1 MPLCGNDPVLRVTWP
16 LIVHG
21 VVPVSNPGLTIV
33 FVHPATLPVC
43 ETLNVKPAI
52 VIEPFLESDEVFAA
66 TE

>member
-1 MPLCGNDPVLRVTWP
+1 MLRVTWP

-33 FVHPATLPVC
+33 FAHPPPVPACDTLC
-43 ETLNVKPAI
+43 VKPAI
-52 VIEPFLESDEVFAA
+52 VNEPLLAEEVFAA